1 MKKPFTFV
9 VFLCILTHGFAQ
21 KYTLSGYV
29 KEQYSQEL
37 LLGTT
42 VYVPKLQIGT
52 TANAYGFYSITLPQG
67 NYDIEFSFVGY
78 QTQKIT
84 IELNKNLS
92 KNIILV
98 PGEEINEVVVS
109 AEKIKRESD
118 DVRTSVIAM
127 PIKQIKEIPTLLG
140 EKDVLKLIQLMPGVQ
155 KGTEGQ
161 SGIYVRGGGPDQNL
175 LILDDAPVYNAQHLF
190 GFFSVFN
197 GDALRSVELI
207 KGGFPAKY
215 GGRLSSVIDMHMKDG
230 NKEHYTGEVG
240 IGLLSSRLVVEGP
253 IAKDKASF
261 LVSGRRTYIDVL
273 TAPIVAS
280 QNNGGLA
287 GYYFYD
293 LNAKLNYDVNSKNK
307 LYLSGYFG
315 RDVFYL
321 KEKNSKFNLGWGN
334 QTATFRWN
342 HQFNSKLFANTSL
355 IYSRYRFKIK
365 IEQKNNE
372 DVFSLNYNSGI
383 DDWGAKIDFNFYPT
397 PKHTIQ
403 FGIASTYHIF
413 TPKAI
418 THKNTE
424 FPVNDMNQIQK
435 IRSIENGIYV
445 EDYYKPFKKMQI
457 MAGLRYS
464 FYIHK
469 GKNYNMLEPR
479 LSASYKLTN
488 TMAIKASYAKTQQ
501 YIHLLSNTGIG
512 LPTDLWIPSTKNIK
526 PQSAWQVAGGIAKD
540 FVDKNIS
547 LTIEGYY
554 KEMQDIVGFKPGAN
568 FMSNG
573 MDITESRAD
582 EVSWEDMIAK
592 GNAKSYGAELL
603 LQRKIGKLTGWIGYT
618 LSWTKHKFPELN
630 FGKEFW
636 AKYDRRHDLSIVAMY
651 KISDK
656 ISISSTW
663 VFATGNA
670 FTLATSKY
678 TGVLHQPFPETSSA
692 HNQKELTHFP
702 GRNTFRMAPYHR
714 LDFGIQFSKQKKR
727 GVRTWDI
734 SLYNVYFRSN
744 PFFYYVENTDGEGV
758 RVMQKSLFPF
768 MIPSFTYSF
777 KFN

>member
-1 MKKPFTFV
+1 MNKLFTFL
-9 VFLCILTHGFAQ
+9 VFFSLLTQGFAQ

-29 KEQYSQEL
+29 KEKHSQEL

-42 VYVPKLQIGT
+42 IYVPQLQIGT
-52 TANAYGFYSITLPQG
+52 AANAYGFYSLTLPQG
-67 NYDIEFSFVGY
+67 NYDVEFSFVGY
-78 QTQKIT
+78 QTEKIS
-84 IELNKNLS
+84 INLNQNIS
-92 KNIILV
+92 KDITLV
-98 PGEEINEVVVS
+98 PGEEIAEVVVS
-109 AEKIKRESD
+109 AEKVKRESD

-127 PIKQIKEIPTLLG
+127 PIKQIKEVPTLLG

-240 IGLLSSRLVVEGP
+240 IGILSSRLVVEGP
-253 IAKDKASF
+253 IVKEKASF
-261 LVSGRRTYIDVL
+261 LVSGRRTYFDIL
-273 TAPIVAS
+273 MAPIIAYQS
-280 QNNGGLA
+280 AGSLA

-293 LNAKLNYDVNSKNK
+293 LNAKVNYNINAKNK

-315 RDVFYL
+315 RDIFYV
-321 KEKNSKFNLGWGN
+321 KEKESKYNLGWGN
-334 QTATFRWN
+334 QTATLRWN

-355 IYSRYRFKIK
+355 IYSRYRFKTEIK
-365 IEQKNNE
+365 ENYNEQE
-372 DVFSLNYNSGI
+372 FFLNYNSGI
-383 DDWGAKIDFNFYPT
+383 DDWGAKIDFNFYPN

-418 THKNTE
+418 TQKNTS
-424 FPVNDMNQIQK
+424 FPTENINQVQK
-435 IRSIENGIYV
+435 IRSFENGIYI

-464 FYIHK
+464 FYIHDK
-469 GKNYNMLEPR
+469 KNYNMFEPR

-488 TMAIKASYAKTQQ
+488 TMAIKASYAETQQ

-512 LPTDLWIPSTKNIK
+512 LPTDLWVPSTKNLK
-526 PQSAWQVAGGIAKD
+526 PQKAWQVAAGIAKD
-540 FVDKNIS
+540 FVDKNFSIT
-547 LTIEGYY
+547 LEGYY
-554 KEMQDIVGFKPGAN
+554 KKMQDIVGFKPGAN

-573 MDITESRAD
+573 MDITESKAN
-582 EVSWEDMIAK
+582 EASWEDMIAK
-592 GNAKSYGAELL
+592 GNAKSYGVELF
-603 LQRKIGKLTGWIGYT
+603 LQRKVGKLTGWIGYT

-636 AKYDRRHDLSIVAMY
+636 AKYDRRHDLSVVAMY
-651 KISDK
+651 KFSDR

-670 FTLATSKY
+670 FTLATSRY
-678 TGVLHQPFPETSSA
+678 SGVLHQAFPNTSSA
-692 HNQKELTHFP
+692 HNRKELTHFP

-714 LDFGIQFSKQKKR
+714 LDFGMQFSKKKKR
-727 GVRTWDI
+727 GIRTWDI

-744 PFFYYVENTDGEGV
+744 PFFYYIDADDEKGI

-768 MIPSFTYSF
+768 MIPSLTYSF